1 MAGLKADEHWSELPL
16 DSHVP
21 PVMALATGLQQGAS
35 SVRGA
40 RAPKPAAAAAAV
52 DLDEISL
59 SLDETWSYLRRQQPE
74 EVEAGEL
81 ARAMELSLLDHAVT
95 LRSKAL
101 GDAAPPPRHDAASAA
116 ATLGVA
122 SGASAAELRAAYRA
136 KAMRAHPDKGGEPGA
151 FEKLQ
156 LAYRLLLRE
165 ADAAAAAERQAS
177 GGASPARAAAAAG
190 GGSPLQRV
198 GQAAVL
204 GTMLLECKPT
214 AARDV
219 ELREHRTLVEQIFE
233 RHGGDAA
240 AFAARQ
246 AGALATLSLEVLDAG
261 ATNRNEAGA
270 VMSNQCFYLALA
282 CGYLGATQRI
292 DLGRSGEVSLLHE
305 TALHLKRVVEA
316 AVLRAHPEWAGS
328 RVGEDVQ
335 AFSDFLFFTLD
346 SPTLVSELA
355 VACFDSESGF
365 VEVYRGKSY
374 PEHRSEEEQRAN
386 LLTIRYIPGH
396 YQALVTTGAAPRPTL
411 HELTRGL
418 EAHGVLYVVTD
429 G

>member
-1 MAGLKADEHWSELPL
+1 VLRYQSTTASLQQTVLALGGRDATSLEDATHVLVPTGLGLGISPATRRVLRRAKELSVPVVEATWLELMAGLKADEHWSELPL

-246 AGALATLSLEVLDAG
+246 AGALATLSLEVPPPPP
-261 ATNRNEAGA
+261 R
-270 VMSNQCFYLALA
+270 
-282 CGYLGATQRI
+282 R
-292 DLGRSGEVSLLHE
+292 LH
-305 TALHLKRVVEA
+305 
-316 AVLRAHPEWAGS
+316 PWPSS
-328 RVGEDVQ
+328 R
-335 AFSDFLFFTLD
+335 
-346 SPTLVSELA
+346 
-355 VACFDSESGF
+355 
-365 VEVYRGKSY
+365 
-374 PEHRSEEEQRAN
+374 
-386 LLTIRYIPGH
+386 
-396 YQALVTTGAAPRPTL
+396 
-411 HELTRGL
+411 
-418 EAHGVLYVVTD
+418 
-429 G
+429 